1 MNNIPA
7 IQEIRARLAHLN
19 SDLRLSYNGAQ
30 RHQNDQ
36 SSRDRCVMEVV
47 HLHKQIRRSERMLE
61 LLVTEDRTR
70 KAERMAASAEARR
83 VVSVPADALLQGPIA
98 VTVLAT

>member
-19 SDLRLSYNGAQ
+19 SGLRLSYNDAQ

-83 VVSVPADALLQGPIA
+83 VASVPAEGLLQIPIA